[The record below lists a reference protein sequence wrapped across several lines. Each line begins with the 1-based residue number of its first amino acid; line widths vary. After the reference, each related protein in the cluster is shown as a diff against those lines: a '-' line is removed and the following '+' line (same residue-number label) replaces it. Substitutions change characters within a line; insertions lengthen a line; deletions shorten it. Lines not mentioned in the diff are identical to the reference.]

1 MHMKAMFRFLIVP
14 LMLLHSGGQARAHE
28 LPKPIL
34 IAVFF
39 SADWCPSCKILAPE
53 LLAARVK
60 GELNKKDILFVKLDL
75 TDKATIHQSILL
87 SSALGIAPFVQ
98 KQGSSTGYVALLA
111 GNKTTELARFDS
123 TTKADDIIA
132 AITKYLAAS
141 AKN

>member
-1 MHMKAMFRFLIVP
+1 MKAIFRTLVIAV
-14 LMLLHSGGQARAHE
+14 LVMLTVGQALAYE
-28 LPKPIL
+28 LPKPKL

-53 LLAARVK
+53 LAAARMK
-60 GELNKKDILFVKLDL
+60 GELNKKDILFVTLDL

-111 GNKTTELARFDS
+111 ANKTTELARFDR
-123 TTKADDIIA
+123 TAKADDMIA
-132 AITKYLAAS
+132 AITKHLGAGAS
-141 AKN
+141 K